1 MLKSR
6 EVDVLP
12 NIKSAAKRVD
22 VSERR
27 RQRNRV
33 FISSARTRIR
43 RAEKFI
49 AQGDADAAATAVG
62 DAISTLDRA
71 ANKGIIHPNNA
82 ARRKSR
88 LRNKFNELVMAG
100 SAAN

>member
-1 MLKSR
+1 MY
-6 EVDVLP
+6 VLP
-12 NIKSAAKRVD
+12 NIKSAAKRVE

-33 FISSARTRIR
+33 FISAARTRIR
-43 RAEKFI
+43 RAEKLI
-49 AQGDADAAATAVG
+49 DRGEADAAALAVG

-71 ANKGIIHPNNA
+71 ANKGIIHRNNV

-88 LRNKFNELVMAG
+88 LRNKFNGLVMAS
-100 SAAN
+100 SAES

>member
-1 MLKSR
+1 MLNSR
-6 EVDVLP
+6 KVEVLP

-33 FISSARTRIR
+33 YVSAARTRIR
-43 RAEKFI
+43 RAEKLI
-49 AQGDADAAATAVG
+49 QQGDADNAALAVG
-62 DAISTLDRA
+62 DAISTLDKA
-71 ANKGIIHPNNA
+71 SNKGVIHPNNA

-88 LRNKFNELVMAG
+88 LRQKFNNLVNAG
-100 SAAN
+100 AASS

>member
-1 MLKSR
+1 
-6 EVDVLP
+6 VDTLP

-33 FISSARTRIR
+33 FISAARTRIR
-43 RAEKFI
+43 RAEKLI
-49 AQGDADAAATAVG
+49 ESGDADSAALAVG
-62 DAISTLDRA
+62 DAMSTLDRA
-71 ANKGIIHPNNA
+71 ATKGIIHRNNA

-88 LRNKFNELVMAG
+88 LRNKFNTLISAG
-100 SAAN
+100 STGA

>member
-1 MLKSR
+1 M
-6 EVDVLP
+6 P

-33 FISSARTRIR
+33 FISAARTRIR
-43 RAEKFI
+43 RAEKLI
-49 AQGDADAAATAVG
+49 ERGDADSAALAVG
-62 DAISTLDRA
+62 DATSTLDRA
-71 ANKGIIHPNNA
+71 ANKGIIHRNNA

-88 LRNKFNELVMAG
+88 LRNKFNELVTAG
-100 SAAN
+100 SSES

>member
-1 MLKSR
+1 M
-6 EVDVLP
+6 DVLP

-27 RQRNRV
+27 RKRNRI
-33 FISSARTRIR
+33 FISAARTRIR
-43 RAEKFI
+43 RAESLI
-49 AQGDADAAATAVG
+49 QQGDADAAALAVG

-71 ANKGIIHPNNA
+71 ANKGIIHRNNA

-88 LRNKFNELVMAG
+88 LRSKFKSLVMAG
-100 SAAN
+100 ASDA

>member
-1 MLKSR
+1 MFRKV
-6 EVDVLP
+6 ENLP

-27 RQRNRV
+27 RKRNRV
-33 FISSARTRIR
+33 YISAARTRIR
-43 RAEKFI
+43 RAEQLI
-49 AQGDADAAATAVG
+49 EQGDADAAALAVG

-71 ANKGIIHPNNA
+71 ANKGILHPNNA

-88 LRNKFNELVMAG
+88 LWKKFNTLVRGEATT
-100 SAAN
+100 A

>member
-1 MLKSR
+1 
-6 EVDVLP
+6 VDVLP
-12 NIKSAAKRVD
+12 NIKSAAKRVE

-33 FISSARTRIR
+33 YISAARTRIR
-43 RAEKFI
+43 RAEKLI
-49 AQGDADAAATAVG
+49 ERGDADAAALAVG

-71 ANKGIIHPNNA
+71 ANKGIIHRNNA

-88 LRNKFNELVMAG
+88 LRQKFNDLVTVGA
-100 SAAN
+100 S